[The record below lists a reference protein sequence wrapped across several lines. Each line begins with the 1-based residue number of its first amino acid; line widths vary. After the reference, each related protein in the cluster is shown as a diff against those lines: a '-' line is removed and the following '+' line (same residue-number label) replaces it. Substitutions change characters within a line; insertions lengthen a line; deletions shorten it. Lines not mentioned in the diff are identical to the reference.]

1 MLESVKNWLNSLVS
15 SGDPK
20 LHYVVSLG
28 ISIVLGL
35 SVLALTY
42 AECFLPKPV
51 GQALVG
57 VAVEAHGTLDA

>member
-28 ISIVLGL
+28 ISISARASARAFQVC
-35 SVLALTY
+35 SLT
-42 AECFLPKPV
+42 
-51 GQALVG
+51 
-57 VAVEAHGTLDA
+57 